1 MPVNPDINYTA
12 VLPEICLTVTGLV
25 VMMYDAFARE
35 SRRWAGLIVLGGLGL
50 AAYGVWRWVGLSPG
64 SSFNGMLV
72 TDPMRTAF
80 AFVLL
85 LVAAL
90 SALLAMPTFDRQS
103 TSGGE
108 YFALLT
114 FGTVGMLLIAGAG
127 DLAMLFLGIEIL
139 SIASYAMA
147 GFRRSDLR
155 SNEAAVKYF
164 ILGSFSTGFLVY
176 GMALVYGATRTTNFK
191 TIQIVVQNGNLTSE
205 SLLLT
210 GAALMLAGLCFK
222 AAAAPFHLWA
232 PDVYQGAP
240 TPVTAFMA
248 AGPKAAAFVAMLR
261 VFAEMFPAE
270 AGALHQTWT
279 LILATV
285 AVLSM
290 VIGNVVAIVQDD
302 IKRMLA
308 YSSVAHAGYAL
319 LGIIVGDWKATLFY
333 LAGYAVITLGAFAV
347 VAYVAREDDRQT
359 LILDYAGLG
368 FQAPGAA
375 VALAVFLLALGGLP
389 LTAGF
394 MGKFVLFREVWQG
407 GYAELVIVA
416 VINSAVSL
424 YYYLRPIVTMFFQ
437 EGRSNEDEL
446 PDLPWTLTTVLSVTL
461 AAVFYLGIFPEP
473 ILAGLARKVESAPAG
488 ELPRATPLPRAMPGR

>member
-12 VLPEICLTVTGLV
+12 VLPEICLTATGLV

-72 TDPMRTAF
+72 TDPLRTAF

-90 SALLAMPTFDRQS
+90 SALLAMPTFGHQS
-103 TSGGE
+103 KSGGE

-114 FGTVGMLLIAGAG
+114 FATVGMLLIAGAG

-176 GMALVYGATRTTNFK
+176 GMALVYGATRTTNLK

-210 GAALMLAGLCFK
+210 GAALMLVGLCFK

-248 AGPKAAAFVAMLR
+248 AGPKAAAFVALLR

-308 YSSVAHAGYAL
+308 YSSIAHAGYAL
-319 LGIIVGDWKATLFY
+319 LGVIVGDWKATLFY
-333 LAGYAVITLGAFAV
+333 LAGYAVMTLGAFAV

-375 VALAVFLLALGGLP
+375 VALAVFLLALGLP

-407 GYAELVIVA
+407 LRRTGRRCRAQQCRVA
-416 VINSAVSL
+416 LLLPAPDCDDVFPGRAAKRGRTARPAVDADHGAVSDA
-424 YYYLRPIVTMFFQ
+424 
-437 EGRSNEDEL
+437 GRR
-446 PDLPWTLTTVLSVTL
+446 VLSWCVSRTH
-461 AAVFYLGIFPEP
+461 
-473 ILAGLARKVESAPAG
+473 
-488 ELPRATPLPRAMPGR
+488 PGRADAQGGIRPGR